1 MKLKITELFR
11 SPYGVAHENYMLRAD
26 HAYFVENSHAC
37 LSRTFHDEHRLFR
50 SIASGEVVNNDDVL
64 KDYELGSSLDACNN
78 INDYMAS
85 VHAITRA
92 TIV

>member
-1 MKLKITELFR
+1 MKLKITELLR

-37 LSRTFHDEHRLFR
+37 LSRTFHDDHRLFR
-50 SIASGEVVNNDDVL
+50 SIASGEVVNSDDVL
-64 KDYELGSSLDACNN
+64 KESSLDACNN